1 MGGTEKESRR
11 PEFLVLK
18 RLPGLERPIFMRIC
32 LGLFLLF
39 TSLTFAQMTEAAV
52 SLGVSR
58 LSNAA
63 IGSSGSIPIS
73 LDNGFRL
80 GFRLTLNPK
89 LFFGHEIGYAY
100 SRTGFVT
107 TPPQGGLG
115 TAIHQGTY
123 AFLAYATKEGSRIR
137 PFAAGGAHFSNYA
150 YPGFSA
156 LSGGGQS
163 KFGFNYGAGVKIRVG
178 EIFMIRF
185 DGRQYM
191 TPKPFGF
198 PGSSGLLRQNEISA
212 GFGLAL

>member
-1 MGGTEKESRR
+1 
-11 PEFLVLK
+11 
-18 RLPGLERPIFMRIC
+18 MRTF
-32 LGLFLLF
+32 LGLFLVSC
-39 TSLTFAQMTEAAV
+39 SLVFAQMTEASV
-52 SLGVSR
+52 SGGVSR

-63 IGSSGSIPIS
+63 IGSSNSTAIS

-100 SRTGFVT
+100 SRTAFKT
-107 TPPQGGLG
+107 EPPASGLG
-115 TAIHQGTY
+115 TSIHQGTY
-123 AFLAYATKEGSRIR
+123 AFLVYGTKEGSRVR
-137 PFAAGGAHFSNYA
+137 PFAAGGGHFSNYA
-150 YPGFSA
+150 FPGLSA

-163 KFGFNYGAGVKIRVG
+163 KFGVNYGAGVKIRVG

-185 DGRQYM
+185 DGRQYI

-198 PGSSGLLRQNEISA
+198 PGSSGMLRQNEISA